1 MGYQKLTIPANGYAL
16 LANPFVQ
23 IGTGSSTPEGY
34 AINDMFTDDTENSTA
49 ANTAGAADQLQVWD
63 RGRQGYANY
72 FFSARVT
79 TGAAWAATA
88 TPRVAADVTFDLG
101 DGFWYLNRAAEAY
114 SLTVRGEI
122 STEDV
127 EVTIAPGFTLVCNP
141 FPSDLPLN
149 SEGIDWGTAGATAG
163 NTASAGDQ
171 IQIWDIDRQGYSNY
185 FFSSRVT
192 GGAAWATTAAPRV
205 ATTDVIPAG
214 QGFWY
219 LNRGEAFT
227 ITLKSPLS
235 STED

>member
-1 MGYQKLTIPANGYAL
+1 MGYQKLAIPANGYAL

-34 AINDMFTDDTENSTA
+34 AINDMFADDTENSTA
-49 ANTAGAADQLQVWD
+49 GNTASAGDQIQVWD
-63 RGRQGYANY
+63 RGLQGYSTY

-79 TGAAWAATA
+79 GGAAWATVAA
-88 TPRVAADVTFDLG
+88 PRVAANVTFAAG
-101 DGFWYLNRAAEAY
+101 DGYWYLNRA
-114 SLTVRGEI
+114 GESYTLNVNGEV

-149 SEGIDWGTAGATAG
+149 SENIDWGTAGATAG

-171 IQIWDIDRQGYSNY
+171 IQLWDIDLQGYKTY
-185 FFSSRVT
+185 FFSGRVT
-192 GGAAWATTAAPRV
+192 GGAAWATVAAPRA

-235 STED
+235 SAAN